1 MLWSLGHSNRSAE
14 DFLALLR
21 AFEIQL
27 LVDVRRYPSSRR
39 HPWFNRPALAASLD
53 AAGIRYRHDERLG
66 GHRQP
71 RPDSPNTALED
82 AWRGY
87 ADHMASRPFR
97 DALAEL
103 EAEAQR
109 ARTAVMC
116 AEADPGR
123 CHRLFLAD
131 AVTLR
136 GGEVVHI
143 LGPEKSRPHE
153 LHPAARLLPGGRIVY
168 PDTAPRQMALF
179 PSAGGS

>member
-1 MLWSLGHSNRSAE
+1 MLWTVGHSNLSIE
-14 DFLALLR
+14 DFLDLLR
-21 AFEIQL
+21 AFEIEL

-39 HPWFNRPALAASLD
+39 HPWFNRPTLAASLD

-87 ADHMASRPFR
+87 ADHMASPPFGE
-97 DALAEL
+97 ALAQL
-103 EAEAQR
+103 EAEAQTV
-109 ARTAVMC
+109 RTAVMC

-131 AVTLR
+131 TVTRR

-143 LGPEKSRPHE
+143 LGREESRPHE
-153 LHPAARLLPGGRIVY
+153 LHPSARLDPDGRLLY
-168 PDTAPRQMALF
+168 PDTAPRQMGLF
-179 PSAGGS
+179 AGS